1 MDDTIDVLVGLAALV
16 IGGGVGFA
24 AGRGWVPV
32 SRSRDEAREEEREE
46 ARALSFG
53 GRPRVSAAAAQDWA
67 RAEQGRPWESP
78 PFVRDEEGEPAGD
91 PQSDQ
96 ERDQLVGACVDLA
109 DRLRDR
115 QPALFT
121 ALTRDLAAI
130 GVTVQIADGE
140 PFDAAAHNA
149 VGTAPAS
156 DPGQHLLVA
165 ETTRLGYLDHGVQVR
180 VPDVIVYRWQES

>member
-16 IGGGVGFA
+16 IGGGVGYA

-32 SRSRDEAREEEREE
+32 SGPRGQARDEPHA
-46 ARALSFG
+46 AALDA
-53 GRPRVSAAAAQDWA
+53 RPRVTATAAQDWA

-78 PFVRDEEGEPAGD
+78 RFVREKDGREPAGD
-91 PQSDQ
+91 PQSQQ

-115 QPALFT
+115 QPALLA

-130 GVTVQIADGE
+130 GVTLRIADSE
-140 PFDAAAHNA
+140 PFDAAVHNA
-149 VGTAPAS
+149 VGTEPAS

-180 VPDVIVYRWQES
+180 VPDVIVYRWEES